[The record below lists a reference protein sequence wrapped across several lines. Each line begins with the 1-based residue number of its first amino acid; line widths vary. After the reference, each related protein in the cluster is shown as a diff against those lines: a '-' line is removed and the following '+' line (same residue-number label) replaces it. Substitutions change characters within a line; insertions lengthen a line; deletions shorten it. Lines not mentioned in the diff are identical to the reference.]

1 MASAINPVVI
11 GESLIATKYAYAA
24 SATILFWDIALT
36 VDQEYQRV
44 WKAKK
49 TLGTTLF
56 FCNRYLPPAIFL
68 LDLLGDGAS
77 SIPMGS
83 YNEVVRLA
91 CLWEFS
97 VFTSVSNSCK
107 NYEYSSTLL
116 DFISIAIVECVLIM
130 RTHALYQSTLLL
142 VSLAVLGLLS
152 IVNMLIC
159 FLIIIKQETFVPA
172 SALGLV
178 GCLSG
183 CTGPMCKPLL
193 IAFWVPF
200 LVFETTIFTLTAWKS
215 FKTFRLKRQSGS
227 KSARLIEILF
237 RDGLI
242 YYLVIMATSLMNFFI
257 WILDPFASYLAVG
270 LLKCLQATICTR
282 LLLNIRGMLEPQN
295 LWTTVT
301 TQSDGIALSTPSDP
315 SRRGWLKPTNVNS
328 QPSSW
333 DSAKSRFLGQ
343 SLESFPN
350 ARPDDL

>member
-68 LDLLGDGAS
+68 LDLVAQFRWD
-77 SIPMGS
+77 PTMK
-83 YNEVVRLA
+83 
-91 CLWEFS
+91 F
-97 VFTSVSNSCK
+97 CK

-152 IVNMLIC
+152 ILNMLIC